1 MSKQRSV
8 YQLTV
13 ADIQPLSPN
22 LCRFVLQG
30 DGLGDFPDDYEGGYV
45 KLVLPRPG
53 DEGQLVDVDKS
64 IKRSY
69 TVRAFDRAVRRLT
82 LEFAGHDAEGPAM
95 RWANTAEVGTEV
107 SVVGPGPVKMLDPT
121 ADWFLLAG
129 DMTALP
135 AIAVNLSRLPKH
147 ARGYALIEIVSDQDR
162 QSYDIPKAMD
172 VQWIVNPDP
181 QPDKSP
187 LDDAIRKVDWLP
199 GQVSAWV
206 ACEFNAMLAIRRYF
220 RDELELSKDDMYIS
234 SYWKIGSTDE
244 QHKNAKRGAAEAIP
258 RIGQS

>member
-13 ADIQPLSPN
+13 ADIQYPSPN
-22 LCRFVLQG
+22 LRRFVLKG
-30 DGLGDFPDDYEGGYV
+30 DGLRDFPEDYEGGYV
-45 KLVLPRPG
+45 KLILPRPG
-53 DEGQLVDVDKS
+53 YEERPIDVEQS

-69 TVRAFDRAVRRLT
+69 TVRAFDRELRHLT
-82 LEFAGHDAEGPAM
+82 LEFAEHDAEGPAT
-95 RWANTAEVGTEV
+95 RWARNAEVGTEL

-129 DMTALP
+129 DMAALP
-135 AIAVNLSRLPKH
+135 AIAVNLSRLPQY
-147 ARGYALIEIVSDQDR
+147 ACGYALIEIVSDQDR
-162 QSYDIPKAMD
+162 QSFDIPESIAT
-172 VQWIVNPDP
+172 QWIVNPNP

-206 ACEFNAMLAIRRYF
+206 ACEFNAMRAIRAYLKDE
-220 RDELELSKDDMYIS
+220 RDLSKDDMYIS

-244 QHKNAKRGAAEAIP
+244 QHKKAKRIAAEAIK
-258 RIGQS
+258 

>member
-1 MSKQRSV
+1 MSKQRSI

-22 LCRFVLQG
+22 LRRFVLEG
-30 DGLGDFPDDYEGGYV
+30 DELRDFPDGYEGGYV
-45 KLVLPRPG
+45 KLVLPHPG
-53 DEGQLVDVDKS
+53 NEGQPVDIEQS

-69 TVRAFDRAVRRLT
+69 TVRAVDRTVRRLT
-82 LEFAGHDAEGPAM
+82 LEFAEHDAEGPAT
-95 RWANTAEVGTEV
+95 RWARNAKVGSDV
-107 SVVGPGPVKMLDPT
+107 SVMGPGPVKMLDPT

-135 AIAVNLSRLPKH
+135 AIAVNLSRLPQD
-147 ARGYALIEIVSDQDR
+147 ACGYALIEIVSDQDR
-162 QSYDIPKAMD
+162 QSFKIPDAMD

-187 LDDAIRKVDWLP
+187 LNDAIRKVDWLP
-199 GQVSAWV
+199 GKVSAWV
-206 ACEFNAMLAIRRYF
+206 ACEFNAMRAIRAYLKDKR
-220 RDELELSKDDMYIS
+220 ELSKDDMYIS

-244 QHKNAKRGAAEAIP
+244 QHKKAKRVAAGAEK
-258 RIGQS
+258 